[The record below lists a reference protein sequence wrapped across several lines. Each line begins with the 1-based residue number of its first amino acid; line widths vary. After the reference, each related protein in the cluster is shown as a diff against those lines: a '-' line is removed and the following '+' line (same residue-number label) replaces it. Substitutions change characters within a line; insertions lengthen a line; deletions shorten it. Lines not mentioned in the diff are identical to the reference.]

1 MFSREQNAFSIH
13 LAAVRR
19 SHLQHH
25 LLHILQRRKVETMV
39 VNVYERYYKAH
50 AMFSGVQR
58 NGALVMLISDSEAGF
73 ITYKAAVTFFPHAN
87 DEDFAVSSDAY
98 FEKEL
103 YSGKGRRSKKK
114 EASFIEQLQDTID
127 RLSEEH
133 GASVRWEEPITPER
147 RA

>member
-1 MFSREQNAFSIH
+1 MFSREQIAFSIH
-13 LAAVRR
+13 LTAVNR

-50 AMFSGVQR
+50 AVFSGVQR

-73 ITYKAAVTFFPHAN
+73 ITYKAAVSFFPHVS
-87 DEDFAVSSDAY
+87 DEDFAVSYDAY

-114 EASFIEQLQDTID
+114 EATFLDQLQETIGQ
-127 RLSEEH
+127 LAAEH
-133 GASVRWEEPITPER
+133 GAVVKWEEPLAPER
-147 RA
+147 RG